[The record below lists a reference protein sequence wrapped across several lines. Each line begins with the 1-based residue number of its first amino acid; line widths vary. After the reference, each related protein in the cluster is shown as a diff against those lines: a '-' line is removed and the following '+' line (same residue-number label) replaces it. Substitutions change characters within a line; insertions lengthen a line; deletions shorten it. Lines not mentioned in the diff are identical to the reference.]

1 MADPTEP
8 KKETVRIV
16 VTPPAAKSAEARDT
30 ARITLPTR
38 APASPPPLPENPP
51 GAGTPRP
58 PIAKPLIPPAPNKPV
73 QAPRFAPPPVPLTTK
88 SNAPVPNAPAAP
100 SPVTTPSVSPK
111 NETARIAVLPNPAP
125 ALASVQMKKTQPLID
140 RPVVAAAPAVTRFAV
155 ASQTAGIVDQLP
167 GTLCWGLVGVSAV
180 ILIIQILNYIS

>member
-30 ARITLPTR
+30 VRITLPTR
-38 APASPPPLPENPP
+38 APASPPPLPTNPP

-58 PIAKPLIPPAPNKPV
+58 PIVKPLIPPAPSKPV
-73 QAPRFAPPPVPLTTK
+73 QAPRFVPPPVPLAAK
-88 SNAPVPNAPAAP
+88 SNVPVPNAPAAP
-100 SPVTTPSVSPK
+100 LPVTTPSVGPK
-111 NETARIAVLPNPAP
+111 KETARVAVLPDPA
-125 ALASVQMKKTQPLID
+125 AAAASVQMKKTQPLID
-140 RPVVAAAPAVTRFAV
+140 RPVAAAPAVTRVTV

-167 GTLCWGLVGVSAV
+167 TTLCWGLVGVSAV